1 MKKIEIKF
9 SPSASHGLL
18 KKVPQRQEVG
28 TVLDEDCEIVAN
40 GKTVAVY
47 ILLSEQQVQGM
58 RYCAE
63 NAKVSASRRSQ
74 GLPQKAA
81 VFGPVPRKPNMGQD
95 YCRFTK
101 QSFQQKEML
110 PFISAHSEFVNGV
123 YSQFFPAE
131 FQEAC
136 QWSNQNINKDWK
148 WLKGPYTNCNFNV
161 NQAIPYHTDT
171 ANTAGNLSNV
181 LILKK
186 GIQGGELVCPEL
198 GLTFSQRDRAFIL
211 FEGKTI
217 LHGVRPIQKAHGHSN
232 PYRASIVL
240 YTLQNLK
247 HCLCKPE
254 ELARAQQSVH
264 TKTART
270 HQERKALLEP
280 YRPKHLRKPT

>member
-1 MKKIEIKF
+1 MRKVEVKIKPCSSE
-9 SPSASHGLL
+9 LV
-18 KKVPQRQEVG
+18 KKVPQHSELG
-28 TVLDEDCEIVAN
+28 TVVDETCEIVAN
-40 GKTVAVY
+40 GKTIAVY
-47 ILLSEQQVQGM
+47 MLLSETQVQGM

-101 QSFQQKEML
+101 QSSSQRELL
-110 PFISAHSEFVNGV
+110 PFIYAYSQFVSQI
-123 YSQFFPAE
+123 YSQFFPVE
-131 FQEAC
+131 FEAAC
-136 QWSNQNINKDWK
+136 EWSNKNIKSDWN
-148 WLKGPYTNCNFNV
+148 WLNGPYTNCNFNV

-217 LHGVRPIQKAHGHSN
+217 LHGVRPIQKAPGCSN

-280 YRPKHLRKPT
+280 YRPKHLRKAT